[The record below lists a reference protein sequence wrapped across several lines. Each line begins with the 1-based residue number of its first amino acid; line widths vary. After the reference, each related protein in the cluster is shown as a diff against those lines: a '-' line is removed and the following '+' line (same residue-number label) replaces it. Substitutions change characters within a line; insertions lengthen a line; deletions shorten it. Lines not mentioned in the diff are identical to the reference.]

1 MSGFTNF
8 RILSL
13 TFLRDFSADQKWQT
27 KLAMLISLNKMLDS
41 PKMIDQNDG
50 ADIFFQKMSDFR
62 KNDRTFQKSQSLI
75 SGAQKWSFC
84 IFGNDFRFYL
94 STMPKQL
101 AVRSFEVI
109 LTTYKGHL
117 WGQQWVIHL
126 YTSLRLFLWWSILF
140 NSSFFRSEDKNA
152 RSGQV
157 ATPKNSGAPPL
168 GRTLLKHL
176 YKYLKIW
183 IKNFTKFHS

>member
-1 MSGFTNF
+1 MTV
-8 RILSL
+8 L
-13 TFLRDFSADQKWQT
+13 
-27 KLAMLISLNKMLDS
+27 
-41 PKMIDQNDG
+41 
-50 ADIFFQKMSDFR
+50 IFFQKCQIFAKMADQ
-62 KNDRTFQKSQSLI
+62 NDSAYFFQNNVRFLQKWQNFSKSQFLF

-183 IKNFTKFHS
+183 IQTFTKFHDRTEFWKKIP

>member
-13 TFLRDFSADQKWQT
+13 TFLRDFQ
-27 KLAMLISLNKMLDS
+27 LIKNDR
-41 PKMIDQNDG
+41 QNWRCW
-50 ADIFFQKMSDFR
+50 FFQKMSDFC

-126 YTSLRLFLWWSILF
+126 YTSLRFFLWWSILF